1 MPDRT
6 ICAVFSLAAALA
18 VFLAPDLSSA
28 SDGGPAV
35 RFVDE
40 NIPKFRAKKEMIA
53 EYGARYDV
61 LHNRLIERNRA
72 GEDLPCSTQILN
84 EVGWWIKYSTER
96 ETVERRLDD
105 LERSLA
111 PDYRDQSAARKQS
124 AEDGSW
130 GGCYEPWFFRAW
142 NSVDPLR
149 EVLLSGERPE
159 YPLHFLKEV
168 ETPELIAARLR
179 GLIVSRPA
187 KDGRNNRKEL
197 NLTVT
202 GLGQL
207 LWLPLFEDVV
217 SEIVPRAALG
227 AALIEVMDEEW
238 QDPETG
244 YWGAWYEADDG
255 RIVKTEDLS
264 ITFHIVSYRSGD
276 VPRREKLIETL
287 FLTRERPYPYGW
299 QDRGTQNT
307 HHTYDVVRIIEL
319 VWPDLDAYQRARARA
334 EIVIILSRA
343 LRIALQQD
351 GSFDPAPY
359 NSVAEAYYFGVSLL
373 DAAGYLDPE
382 KRFWAEKWKFEAR
395 TRTRARIIA
404 RLEELDSDAPMAKAA
419 LRKLYKS
426 PEQAF

>member
-1 MPDRT
+1 MLVGCRALLLLT
-6 ICAVFSLAAALA
+6 AVVLTVVLPHT
-18 VFLAPDLSSA
+18 VSA
-28 SDGGPAV
+28 DGRPAV
-35 RFVDE
+35 SFVDE
-40 NIPKFRAKKEMIA
+40 NIPKFRAKKEMIGA
-53 EYGARYDV
+53 YGARYDE
-61 LHNRLIERNRA
+61 LHDRLIRRNRS

-84 EVGWWIKYSTER
+84 EVGWWIKYTTER
-96 ETVERRLDD
+96 ETVERRMDD

-111 PDYRDQSAARKQS
+111 PENADQSAARQQS
-124 AEDGSW
+124 ATDGSW

-149 EVLLSGERPE
+149 EILLDGGRPE
-159 YPLHFLKEV
+159 HPLLFLKEV
-168 ETPELIAARLR
+168 GTPDKISDRLR
-179 GLIVSRPA
+179 ALIVSRPA
-187 KDGRNNRKEL
+187 VDGRNNRKEL

-207 LWLPLFEDVV
+207 LWLPLFEEIV
-217 SEIVPRAALG
+217 SETVPRKALG
-227 AALIEVMDEEW
+227 DAMIAVMDREW

-264 ITFHIVSYRSGD
+264 ITFHIVSYRSGA
-276 VPRREKLIETL
+276 VPLREKLIETL

-307 HHTYDVVRIIEL
+307 HHTYDVVRIIQL
-319 VWPDLDAYQRARARA
+319 VWPDLDLYQQARARA

-373 DAAGYLDPE
+373 DAAGYLDPA
-382 KRFWAEKWKFEAR
+382 KRFWAKKWKFEAR

-404 RLEELDSDAPMAKAA
+404 RLEELDSEAPMAKAA

-426 PEQAF
+426 PEVAF